1 MSIFSSSAP
10 DFKISEIKTISLNE
24 YGLKVIVKKLDSDR
38 DQNFHLFTLSGD
50 QFVLKIYNSNEE
62 VDIIDLHTNVLYH
75 LEKQHHRFIKTPTV
89 IKTLGNKRT
98 GEIIKEN
105 QIYRFRL
112 VSYIEGDQLKDIKK
126 NKISFYDL
134 GLFIA
139 NILKMLSSL
148 KDWRAKR
155 DFPWD
160 VGTIDFVLN
169 NYSKLNNKNKEKLIG
184 YYIGHY
190 HNRLMPLT
198 KNLRKGIIH
207 NDYNDHNIILDS
219 KNNFKGVI
227 DFGDLVYTYLCAE
240 PAICIAYAVLGSN
253 DPFEVAANI
262 LKGFE
267 SFYHLSDEEI
277 ESVIYFSCMRL
288 CISVIM
294 ANYRAN
300 LFPNN
305 DYLMISNEEAWSFL
319 EYMYTQDIL
328 KWSRD
333 LVQYVRA

>member
-1 MSIFSSSAP
+1 MINELYPFIQVYALIIGLSVGSFLNVIIYRLPNKKSIVRPRSRCTNCRFQISWYDNIPLISYITLLGKCRNCKE
-10 DFKISEIKTISLNE
+10 KISIRYPLIELICGLMTLMLLSI
-24 YGLKVIVKKLDSDR
+24 YGPSWEFIV
-38 DQNFHLFTLSGD
+38 
-50 QFVLKIYNSNEE
+50 FVLLCYMLIAITFIDVDYFIIPNSF
-62 VDIIDLHTNVLYH
+62 II
-75 LEKQHHRFIKTPTV
+75 F
-89 IKTLGNKRT
+89 
-98 GEIIKEN
+98 
-105 QIYRFRL
+105 
-112 VSYIEGDQLKDIKK
+112 
-126 NKISFYDL
+126 
-134 GLFIA
+134 GL
-139 NILKMLSSL
+139 
-148 KDWRAKR
+148 
-155 DFPWD
+155 
-160 VGTIDFVLN
+160 
-169 NYSKLNNKNKEKLIG
+169 
-184 YYIGHY
+184 
-190 HNRLMPLT
+190 
-198 KNLRKGIIH
+198 IH

-227 DFGDLVYTYLCAE
+227 DFGDLVYTYLSAE

-277 ESVIYFSCMRL
+277 ESVIYLSCMRL